1 MSQNTQNQVISI
13 LYEVKNAEDNQ
24 ILDSNLESKPLEF
37 LLGAGQV
44 ISGLEKAVANAKKGD
59 KLNLSIAPEDAYGIY
74 QPDFLQEVPKEQF
87 EGISLSKGMTLFGQ
101 AEDGQTVQVIVKDF
115 NDSSVIVDYNHPL
128 AGKTLLFDVEITDIR
143 EATPDEILQG
153 RVGGGCCGGGCG
165 CGDLAE
171 SADSMGGHH
180 HEHSHEH
187 GGGGCCGGGCGCH

>member
-1 MSQNTQNQVISI
+1 MSNISQNQVVSI
-13 LYEVKNAEDNQ
+13 LYEVKESQTNEV
-24 ILDSNLESKPLEF
+24 IDSNLESKPLEF

-44 ISGLEKAVANAKKGD
+44 ISGLEKAVASAKKGD
-59 KLNLSIAPEDAYGIY
+59 KLNLSIPPEEAYGIY

-87 EGISLSKGMTLFGQ
+87 EGISLQKGMTLFGQ

-115 NDSSVIVDYNHPL
+115 NDSIVMIDYNHPL
-128 AGKTLLFDVEITDIR
+128 AGKTLLFNVEITDVR

-171 SADSMGGHH
+171 SAESMS
-180 HEHSHEH
+180 EHSHHH
-187 GGGGCCGGGCGCH
+187 GGGGCCGGGGCGCH